1 MQNEY
6 NAKWLLS
13 LQRLPDWLSIIGLP
27 LSIFGFYYA
36 INGIT
41 SAKRAAELAREAADN
56 AKRSVINFTSVR
68 EMSLLI
74 SLLEDLKQIH
84 RSQQYDRAFDRYDKA
99 LNLLSSIKNIEW
111 LSEADKTTLQQSS
124 TMIRVIERE
133 VEANRD
139 NTSQINITNINGLIS
154 DGLVDLRS
162 VMYSMERRGVENN
175 E

>member
-1 MQNEY
+1 M
-6 NAKWLLS
+6 
-13 LQRLPDWLSIIGLP
+13 
-27 LSIFGFYYA
+27 
-36 INGIT
+36 
-41 SAKRAAELAREAADN
+41 
-56 AKRSVINFTSVR
+56 
-68 EMSLLI
+68 
-74 SLLEDLKQIH
+74 
-84 RSQQYDRAFDRYDKA
+84 
-99 LNLLSSIKNIEW
+99 
-111 LSEADKTTLQQSS
+111 SEADKTTLQQSS